1 LPRHLFDNLV
11 ALNGLRNKYAHEI
24 DVDLARTFAG
34 GFVARS
40 GDQLFPDATTA
51 RKLIEVDPA
60 TGMEALLRIR
70 DATFG
75 WLHEVARQHDTA

>member
-1 LPRHLFDNLV
+1 
-11 ALNGLRNKYAHEI
+11 
-24 DVDLARTFAG
+24 
-34 GFVARS
+34 VARS
-40 GDQLFPDATTA
+40 GDQLVPDATTA

-75 WLHEVARQHDTA
+75 WLHEVARQHDAA